1 MKELKK
7 VLKISSLVLIMI
19 LSLCSCV
26 PKIKNGFIKENNT
39 IHYYLNDE
47 MQTGWIKDNS
57 DYYYFDNDG
66 IMKTSWLE
74 ENGYWYYLDNDGK
87 MYKDK
92 MLHEKGKIYYF
103 DTNGQMLT
111 NSKKLIDDLEYTFD
125 FNGEGTVITGNMY
138 LTNCRMTN
146 IMGVPVEKSSF
157 MPLGTNNGENF
168 CIDMTY
174 STIYQSS
181 TCNINVGIFDDNTFL
196 NIKNYIF
203 PLDFFTNEGI
213 KYTITSNSDSQLPNV
228 ISQIREGKI
237 NYIMIYNKY
246 KYKFLDTP
254 EEKTEAFEQYENKH
268 K

>member
-1 MKELKK
+1 MNSIKK
-7 VLKISSLVLIMI
+7 QVKTYFVLLIAA
-19 LSLCSCV
+19 LLLYSCG
-26 PKIKNGFIKENNT
+26 PTTKNGFIKENNIT
-39 IHYYLNDE
+39 HYYSNDE
-47 MQTGWIKDNS
+47 MQTGWIKYNN

-66 IMKTSWLE
+66 VMKTGWLE
-74 ENGYWYYLDNDGK
+74 ENGFWYYLDNDGK

-92 MLHEKGKIYYF
+92 MLNDKGKIYYF
-103 DTNGQMLT
+103 DYNGQMLI

-125 FNGEGTVITGNMY
+125 FNGEGTVIAGNMY

-146 IMGVPVEKSSF
+146 IQGVPVEKTSF
-157 MPLGTNNGENF
+157 MPLGTNYGENF

-174 STIYQSS
+174 STMYQSS

-196 NIKNYIF
+196 NTKNYIF

-213 KYTITSNSDSQLPNV
+213 KCTIISNSDSQLPNV

-237 NYIMIYNKY
+237 NYITIYNKY
-246 KYKFLDTP
+246 KYKLLDTP
-254 EEKTEAFEQYENKH
+254 EEKAEAYERYMNKN